1 MRILV
6 VEDDVAVR
14 ETLGM
19 VLEAFQH
26 EPILVEN
33 GDQAIE
39 NLKKVWPD
47 ALLLDLTLE
56 DSTGEQV
63 YEQIRNEFGKLP
75 PTIVLSAVQ
84 HGESRVQYMDG
95 ALYLAKPYT
104 MDDLAAILQEAIG
117 TAQGAA

>member
-1 MRILV
+1 MKILV

-39 NLKKVWPD
+39 NLKKTWPD

-56 DSTGEQV
+56 ETTGEQV

-84 HGESRVQYMDG
+84 HGESRVQQMDG

-104 MDDLAAILQEAIG
+104 IDDLAAILQEAVG
-117 TAQGAA
+117 SSRGAA